1 MAESIGTWGRACQN
15 PTVIIQHTTVNGV
28 RAVRADVT
36 CVSQRDDL
44 PVLGLGERRTI
55 SGQATSVLDIHR
67 EQER

>member
-1 MAESIGTWGRACQN
+1 M
-15 PTVIIQHTTVNGV
+15 
-28 RAVRADVT
+28 RADVT